1 MVKSIKE
8 ELRDLNDWKEILGER
23 LKERLSGEMS
33 NVLLLALLLVLF
45 FVVLLGGF
53 VISSSE
59 NLYSPII
66 GKILPASQPTQAPVI
81 LATAVPTLTPTLKP
95 VPTEQVSPTTNA
107 TPTNST
113 TPTPTP
119 TSTPVPTMGG
129 QYGTGSGNPPPNP
142 PVASFTCP
150 TSAIAGDSVSFH
162 DTSTGW
168 INSREWD
175 FDNDGSIDSTAQD
188 PTFTYSSAGTYTVK
202 LTVTNAGGSN
212 SVSKTIVVSG
222 RHAGFTAN
230 TVSGTSPLTVSFT
243 DTSSGSILSYDW
255 DFGDGTSHSAEQNP
269 THEFTSPDPVHYVVR
284 LIVTFIGGGQD
295 SYEQRIDIINGS

>member
-59 NLYSPII
+59 NVYSPII

-95 VPTEQVSPTTNA
+95 VPTEQVSPTTNV

-129 QYGTGSGNPPPNP
+129 QYGTGSGSPPPNP

-175 FDNDGSIDSTAQD
+175 FDNDGSIDSSAQD

-202 LTVTNAGGSN
+202 LTVTNGGGSDTHTN
-212 SVSKTIVVSG
+212 SVTVTMPVVSI
-222 RHAGFTAN
+222 
-230 TVSGTSPLTVSFT
+230 SGPTGAVTGNEVSFT
-243 DTSSGSILSYDW
+243 STSTGTPVSWLW
-255 DFGDGTSHSAEQNP
+255 TFGDGGTSTEKDPKH
-269 THEFTSPDPVHYVVR
+269 TYLTEFLYVVN
-284 LIVTFIGGGQD
+284 LVVTYAGDITIND
-295 SYEQRIDIINGS
+295 SHTIDITNST